1 MTRDGR
7 EGSIAINLL
16 HGLCDFAHSSSQ
28 FATTDQLV
36 SEFVL
41 ALTSPWPTKGATSKP
56 FVKDVSLSWL
66 AFSTLTSLWKQL
78 YQTPNFVTGVPSRI

>member
-7 EGSIAINLL
+7 EGSVAINLL
-16 HGLCDFAHSSSQ
+16 HDLCDFAHSSSQ
-28 FATTDQLV
+28 FSTTDQLV

-41 ALTSPWPTKGATSKP
+41 TLTSPWPTKGAISKT
-56 FVKDVSLSWL
+56 FVKDVLLNWL

-78 YQTPNFVTGVPSRI
+78 Y